1 MNNVSNLSL
10 GLPQAN
16 GNWTGLL
23 GELQHGRVHV
33 IPQLLMDNSRR
44 NVADF
49 SQPFTKLGYLIFI
62 LPFDHQYISH
72 FDGTKTEI
80 QFILCY
86 FPFVVI
92 STLHTC

>member
-1 MNNVSNLSL
+1 LNVNDVSNLSL

-23 GELQHGRVHV
+23 GELQHKHMHV

-49 SQPFTKLGYLIFI
+49 SQPFAMLGYVIFI
-62 LPFDHQYISH
+62 IPLNQAIVMELKEWYSSI
-72 FDGTKTEI
+72 
-80 QFILCY
+80 CAV
-86 FPFVVI
+86 FP
-92 STLHTC
+92 LL